1 MIVFVFSVF
10 RSVVKGKRSHTKY
23 CFTLIGGINLV
34 KVNQERLIN
43 DFFELVKIDSETGNE
58 ANIAKI
64 LKQRFTDLGVDVFED
79 DTMEQTGHGAGN
91 LICTWKGNKIDVD
104 PIYFTSH
111 MDTVVPGQGIQPAIQ
126 DGYIVS
132 DGTTILGADDK
143 AGLAAIFE
151 SIRTIKEEGL
161 EHGDIQFVITVGEES
176 GLVGAKALDRS
187 LIHAKY
193 GYAIDSNGDVGDI
206 VVAAPTQA
214 KISAVVKG
222 KTAHAGVAP
231 ENGISAITLAAK
243 AISKMPLGRI
253 DNETTANIGRFEG
266 GKQTNIVVDHV
277 EILAEA
283 RSLVPEKMEKQVKK
297 MKNAFESA
305 AEEHGGSVDVDV
317 KVMYPGFKQQ
327 AGDEVVEVARN
338 AAKAI
343 GRESKLEQSGGGS
356 DANIIA
362 EFGIPTVNLAVGYE
376 EIHTTS
382 ERIPVTEL
390 VKISELVTAI
400 IQETA
405 NANK

>member
-1 MIVFVFSVF
+1 MVA
-10 RSVVKGKRSHTKY
+10 
-23 CFTLIGGINLV
+23 
-34 KVNQERLIN
+34 VNQDRLIN
-43 DFFELVKIDSETGNE
+43 EFFELVKIDSETKNE
-58 ANIAKI
+58 ANIAKV
-64 LKQRFTDLGVDVFED
+64 LKQKFTDLGVDVYED

-91 LICTWKGNKIDVD
+91 LICTLKGNKSGID

-111 MDTVVPGQGIQPAIQ
+111 MDTVVPGKGIQPSIQ

-151 SIRTIKEEGL
+151 SIRTIKESNL
-161 EHGDIQFVITVGEES
+161 EHGEIQFVITVGEES

-206 VVAAPTQA
+206 IVAAPTQA
-214 KISAVVKG
+214 KVFAIVKG

-243 AISKMPLGRI
+243 AIAKMPLGRI
-253 DNETTANIGRFEG
+253 DEETTANIGRFEG

-283 RSLVPEKMEKQVKK
+283 RSLVPEKMEAQVAK
-297 MKNAFESA
+297 MKAAFESA
-305 AEEHGGSVDVDV
+305 AEEHGGSADVDV

-343 GRESKLEQSGGGS
+343 GRESKLQRSGGGS
-356 DANIIA
+356 DANVIA
-362 EFGIPTVNLAVGYE
+362 GFGIPTVNLAVGYE
-376 EIHTTS
+376 EIHTTN

-390 VKISELVTAI
+390 VKITELVTAI

-405 NANK
+405 NK